1 MAVASGE
8 FRRGWPVVVA
18 AFIGY
23 GAGVSSLPFYA
34 GGLLAAA
41 LAVATGWS
49 HTRLAL
55 GSVIGTVGVAASLPV
70 VGWLIQRLGARRVAA
85 VSLCGLAASFAALG
99 LMTPSPVAYL
109 AGMLA
114 VGVLGCGSAPVA
126 FTQVVGG
133 WFVKRRGLAL
143 GLTLMGSGVAGLIVP
158 LVLGRVMGL
167 FGWRGGYFVLAAIAC
182 AAAPV
187 VLLLLREPEDPPT
200 SSTISPSA
208 DDPRGATFADAAGSW
223 PLWLMT
229 AGLALGALSIAGA
242 MFHFVMILAAAGV
255 GTADAARDA
264 SVLGASVI
272 LSRVAT
278 GFALDRIFAP
288 RLAAGLFALSA
299 VGCAMLRL
307 SDPHLFLVA
316 GLLIGL
322 GMGGEVDIAAYLVSR
337 YFGLRDYAKIYGLV
351 YGVFL
356 VFSGASPIM
365 FGLLYDRFGGY
376 RPALAVVIGLLLLAS
391 ILLMFLPPFSNERV
405 SRRLSDSS
413 TAPKTRAPRRIA
425 ARPSH

>member
-1 MAVASGE
+1 
-8 FRRGWPVVVA
+8 
-18 AFIGY
+18 
-23 GAGVSSLPFYA
+23 
-34 GGLLAAA
+34 
-41 LAVATGWS
+41 
-49 HTRLAL
+49 
-55 GSVIGTVGVAASLPV
+55 
-70 VGWLIQRLGARRVAA
+70 
-85 VSLCGLAASFAALG
+85 
-99 LMTPSPVAYL
+99 
-109 AGMLA
+109 
-114 VGVLGCGSAPVA
+114 
-126 FTQVVGG
+126 
-133 WFVKRRGLAL
+133 
-143 GLTLMGSGVAGLIVP
+143 
-158 LVLGRVMGL
+158 
-167 FGWRGGYFVLAAIAC
+167 
-182 AAAPV
+182 
-187 VLLLLREPEDPPT
+187 
-200 SSTISPSA
+200 
-208 DDPRGATFADAAGSW
+208 
-223 PLWLMT
+223 MT

-255 GTADAARDA
+255 GTTDAARDA

-288 RLAAGLFALSA
+288 RLAAGLFVLSA

-307 SDPHLFLVA
+307 SDSHWVLVA

-376 RPALAVVIGLLLLAS
+376 GPALAVVIGLLLVAS
-391 ILLMFLPPFSNERV
+391 MLLMFLPPFSNERV

-413 TAPKTRAPRRIA
+413 TAPKTRAPSRIV

>member
-1 MAVASGE
+1 MAMASGE
-8 FRRGWPVVVA
+8 FRRGWPVVLA

-55 GSVIGTVGVAASLPV
+55 GSVVGTVGVAASLPV
-70 VGWLIQRLGARRVAA
+70 VGWLIQRLGAPRVAA

-99 LMTPSPVAYL
+99 LMKPSPVAYL
-109 AGMLA
+109 AGMFA

-126 FTQVVGG
+126 FTQVVSG
-133 WFVKRRGLAL
+133 WFVQRRGLAL
-143 GLTLMGSGVAGLIVP
+143 GLMLMGSGVAGLIVP
-158 LVLGRVMGL
+158 LVLGRVMVL
-167 FGWRGGYFVLAAIAC
+167 FGWRGGYFALAAMAC

-200 SSTISPSA
+200 SSTLSSSGDAP
-208 DDPRGATFADAAGSW
+208 PGATFAEAAASW

-229 AGLALGALSIAGA
+229 AALALGALSIAGA

-288 RLAAGLFALSA
+288 RLAAALFALSA

-307 SDPHLFLVA
+307 SDPHWVLVA

-337 YFGLRDYAKIYGLV
+337 YFGLRDYVKIYGLV

-356 VFSGASPIM
+356 VLSVASPMM
-365 FGLLYDRFGGY
+365 FGLFYDRFGGY
-376 RPALAVVIGLLLLAS
+376 GPALAAVIGFLLLAAV
-391 ILLMFLPPFSNERV
+391 LLMFLPPFSNEPVART
-405 SRRLSDSS
+405 LSDAL
-413 TAPKTRAPRRIA
+413 TAPKTRVRRRIV
-425 ARPSH
+425 ARPSR